1 MAKVFDVGV
10 PAISKHLKNIF
21 EQEELD
27 KNSVVSKMEI
37 TADDGKNYN
46 TEVYSLDAIIAVGY
60 RLNSKRAINFRIRL
74 LM

>member
-1 MAKVFDVGV
+1 
-10 PAISKHLKNIF
+10 
-21 EQEELD
+21 
-27 KNSVVSKMEI
+27 MEI

-46 TEVYSLDAIIAVGY
+46 TEVYGLDAIIAVGY